1 MINLITK
8 ASSIRPMI
16 SIGTTVA
23 GMSVLAS
30 MLLLELSFVSFDL
43 FLRVR
48 VVALSLLLFVD
59 SSAAIDVVVVDIVLV
74 SFLILLVTSSLLS
87 LYVAGIIELVLLSF
101 VEFSVVA
108 FVVVDGGFMIWA
120 AML

>member
-1 MINLITK
+1 MTNLNTK

-30 MLLLELSFVSFDL
+30 MLLLELFFVSFGI
-43 FLRVR
+43 FLRVG

-59 SSAAIDVVVVDIVLV
+59 SSAAIGVVVVVVDIVLV
-74 SFLILLVTSSLLS
+74 SFLILPAESSLLS
-87 LYVAGIIELVLLSF
+87 STVAGIVELVWLLF
-101 VEFSVVA
+101 VQFSVVV
-108 FVVVDGGFMIWA
+108 FVVVDAVIMT
-120 AML
+120 

>member
-1 MINLITK
+1 MMINLITK

-74 SFLILLVTSSLLS
+74 SFLILLATSSLLS

-108 FVVVDGGFMIWA
+108 FVVVDGGFMI
-120 AML
+120 